1 MRTMK
6 HWALAVMTAA
16 ALALAGC
23 GGGGGSSP
31 KASGPTPAQQQHTT
45 VSAAITAAETAVD
58 GLTDMSTDEDVAAA
72 ETAIA
77 AARTALNGASLLS
90 ANEVNALDNSL
101 DAIDDNLVMAK
112 ADIAE
117 HRRMVAEEMTNQR
130 MAADN
135 AIETAMTAVGGL
147 SNTSTDADVMA
158 AKDAIQAAKDAVA
171 AATALSMADRD
182 SLTAR
187 ISMIET
193 TLASTESNIA
203 DHRQMVADDNQRM
216 AVSDA
221 IDAAMAAVGDL
232 SETSTDEEV
241 NAAKTLI
248 EAAETALSGATS
260 VLTAEKALELSGRIT
275 TIKGTLATTETA
287 IAAHRQQEADDA
299 ETQRVA
305 DVSAARMAA
314 MQSYM
319 AAAADATEAETAA
332 DAAEETSPGSPGAMA
347 AREAA
352 TAARAA
358 ADAARAAHD
367 AIMDDMTKEQADA
380 EAAKAATEA
389 GKADTQNMIAMRHN
403 NDIQTAAAT
412 SAEQQRV
419 RDVAAAKEAA
429 SDAVEAAETAKN
441 NAATAATAAEQ
452 ARDDAHAA
460 YMRAISARTD
470 STNAKAEYEKAK
482 AAATAARTAADTAET
497 AYMAAKMAADGIM
510 DDDTTLAAQ
519 TAQGTAEDEQANAET
534 AAGTADTQKM
544 TAETAE
550 TAAMAAANKHVV
562 GLLMLANA
570 VHITTAADPDAN
582 RDETEIGLIEKN
594 RLAHVKVV
602 NTAVSTAN
610 ADNPVATTPTSP
622 YHDSAS
628 LTASVDVTA
637 SWQYYGNL
645 GTDGIISDAA
655 AVTSDATNA
664 DTKPG
669 EGLPMISLTVPG
681 STDALELVHDDAAT
695 EDTDETN
702 FEQGPGLGAFSHEKY
717 FGRYNDA
724 DTSGTVNGGDSYQR
738 IILFTDLTQAKATVP
753 AESVSLTNEPVSMA
767 SRVTPTAA
775 PATTGEDI
783 HDFAGTYDHDGNPD
797 TAPIAG
803 TFDCVDPTT
812 CRVQR
817 SGTGNNGEH
826 VTGQTKVTSIS
837 GYRFTG
843 TGTTAEVLSKLDDTW
858 LAFGVWLTETVV
870 DNGVNTYAFGAFAD
884 GGAAVGANGEPSAV
898 DSVTGNATYT
908 GKAAGVH
915 STATEVEFFHAD
927 ATFNAKFGDGTE
939 IGTITG
945 MIHNIMSGGRP
956 VGDNIELVVADPGA
970 TSLTPNILTGGTF
983 SGRARMTDTGRDD
996 DSGEDIYRMT
1006 GGWSGTF
1013 YNHMADD
1020 TTTTPLDESTR
1031 APGSVA
1037 GTFGVGRADDTTTMD
1052 VDETESYVG
1061 AFGAHCS
1068 GSNCNPHD

>member
-23 GGGGGSSP
+23 GGGGSSTP
-31 KASGPTPAQQQHTT
+31 QASGPTPAEQQHTT
-45 VSAAITAAETAVD
+45 VSAAITAAKTAVD
-58 GLTDMSTDEDVAAA
+58 GLTDMSTDADVAAA
-72 ETAIA
+72 ETAIQ
-77 AARTALNGASLLS
+77 AARTALTGASLLS
-90 ANEVNALDNSL
+90 ANQLVDLNNRLNAIAGDLTT
-101 DAIDDNLVMAK
+101 AK
-112 ADIAE
+112 ADIDE
-117 HRRMVAEEMTNQR
+117 HRQMVADQMTSQR
-130 MAADN
+130 MTADN

-158 AKDAIQAAKDAVA
+158 AETAIQAAKDAVA
-171 AATALSMADRD
+171 AATALSMADRG
-182 SLTAR
+182 SLTER
-187 ISMIET
+187 IEMIEG
-193 TLASTESNIA
+193 TLETKETAIAS
-203 DHRQMVADDNQRM
+203 HRQMVADENQRM
-216 AVSDA
+216 AVNTA
-221 IDAAMAAVGDL
+221 IDDAMTAVEAL

-332 DAAEETSPGSPGAMA
+332 DEAEETSPGSPGAMA

-452 ARDDAHAA
+452 ARGDAHAA

-482 AAATAARTAADTAET
+482 AAAMEAKTAAETAET

-534 AAGTADTQKM
+534 AADTADTQKM
-544 TAETAE
+544 AAETAE

-562 GLLMLANA
+562 GLLMMANA

-602 NTAVSTAN
+602 NMAVKTAN
-610 ADNPVATTPTSP
+610 DDSPVANPVGTAP
-622 YHDSAS
+622 YHGGVAATDG
-628 LTASVDVTA
+628 VTA
-637 SWQYYGNL
+637 TWHYYGDL
-645 GTDGIISDAA
+645 GDDNIVSDAA
-655 AVTSDATNA
+655 AVTSSAANA

-669 EGLPMISLTVPG
+669 EGLPMISVNPEG
-681 STDALELVHDDAAT
+681 GGDAVTLIHDDATT

-702 FEQGPGLGAFSHEKY
+702 FKQGPGLGDFSHEKY

-724 DTSGTVNGGDSYQR
+724 DNSSTVNAGDSYQR

-753 AESVSLTNEPVSMA
+753 AESVTLTNEPVSVVA
-767 SRVTPTAA
+767 RVTPTGA
-775 PATTGEDI
+775 PSTTAETL
-783 HDFAGTYDHDGNPD
+783 HDFTGTYDHDGNPD
-797 TAPIAG
+797 TDPITG

-812 CRVQR
+812 CRVTR

-843 TGTTAEVLSKLDDTW
+843 TGTTAEVLSRLDDTW
-858 LAFGVWLTETVV
+858 LAFGIWLTETVV
-870 DNGVNTYAFGAFAD
+870 DGDENTYAFGAFAD
-884 GGAAVGANGEPSAV
+884 GGAAVGDDGEPASV
-898 DSVTGNATYT
+898 DSVTGDATYT

-927 ATFNAKFGDGTE
+927 ATLNAKFGDGTD

-970 TSLTPNILTGGTF
+970 TNPSPNILTGGTF

-1013 YNHMADD
+1013 YNHLANDPD
-1020 TTTTPLDESTR
+1020 TTPLDESTR